1 MLSEND
7 IRVLKAISDGD
18 ADPQIIAE
26 KLGMKVEAVRAS
38 ADALGEQDLIK
49 VTKSVAEIISLTEEG
64 TKYAKEGLPERNLL
78 KSLGSGKPMF
88 ELKDPALKIGLGWLR
103 KKDWATIQGGVI
115 KPLGSATM
123 GLDEVILQE
132 LLAGEMSSADLQKK
146 SLDHL
151 KSLIDPKSLDNL
163 KSLIDP
169 KSLDNLKSLVDPKSL
184 DNLKSLVDP
193 KSLDNL
199 KSLVDPKSLD
209 NLKSLV
215 DPKSLD
221 NLKSLVD
228 PKGLADLKSRGLVD
242 FSKGKKKWRYEI
254 TEVGKNYT
262 SYGMDMILIH
272 EMPPL
277 TPDLIKNGQFSE
289 KDGVLFM
296 DYHGSSY
303 RARPYDVT
311 LAADRII
318 PGKKHPYQRLIDFMR
333 AIMLEMGFVEIKGQI
348 VQSSFW
354 NFDALFQPQDHP
366 AREMQDTFYLD
377 SLADIPDYTRVKE
390 MHECGGSGSA
400 GWGGCWKPEVARQEV
415 LRTHTTGVTIKYLA
429 EHPEPPVKAFGID
442 RVYRREAIDATH
454 TPEFEQLEGIV
465 MDRDVTFSHLLGI
478 LKEFYAK
485 MGFEEVR
492 FRPGYFPYTEP
503 SVEPEVFIDGLG
515 WVELGGAGVF
525 RKEVTAPFGIEHPVL
540 AWGLGVSRVAMLKL
554 GLKDLRLLYQSDI
567 EWLRET
573 PVCVKL

>member
-7 IRVLKAISDGD
+7 VKVLKAISEGD
-18 ADPQIIAE
+18 SDPQIIAD
-26 KLGMKVEAVRAS
+26 KLGMKVEAVRAK
-38 ADALGEQDLIK
+38 ADALHELSYIQ
-49 VTKSVAEIISLTEEG
+49 VTKSVEESVSLTQEG
-64 TKYAKEGLPERNLL
+64 RKYVQEGLPERALL
-78 KSLGSGKPMF
+78 SAIGSGKAMS
-88 ELKDPALKIGLGWLR
+88 ELKDPSLKIGLGWLR
-103 KKDWATIQGGVI
+103 KKGWATIQAGEL
-115 KPLGSATM
+115 KPTGSASK
-123 GLDEVILQE
+123 GKDEEILLD
-132 LLAGEMSSADLQKK
+132 LLAGAKSSADLDKK
-146 SLDHL
+146 SL
-151 KSLIDPKSLDNL
+151 
-163 KSLIDP
+163 
-169 KSLDNLKSLVDPKSL
+169 
-184 DNLKSLVDP
+184 
-193 KSLDNL
+193 
-199 KSLVDPKSLD
+199 
-209 NLKSLV
+209 
-215 DPKSLD
+215 
-221 NLKSLVD
+221 
-228 PKGLADLKSRGLVD
+228 ADLRGRGLVTS
-242 FSKGKKKWRYEI
+242 SKSKDWRYEI
-254 TEVGKNYT
+254 TETGRSFVESSKKYVEASTKLRNDQISYLPKVT
-262 SYGMDMILIH
+262 S
-272 EMPPL
+272 EA
-277 TPDLIKNGQFSE
+277 IKNGE
-289 KDGVLFM
+289 WDGKYVTI
-296 DYHGSSY
+296 DGNQYEV
-303 RARPYDVT
+303 RPYDVT

-377 SLADIPDYTRVKE
+377 SQADIPDYTRVKE
-390 MHECGGSGSA
+390 MHECGGAGSA
-400 GWGGCWKPEVARQEV
+400 GWGGCWRPEVARQEV

-429 EHPEPPVKAFGID
+429 EHPKPPVKAFGID

-478 LKEFYAK
+478 LKEFYNK

-503 SVEPEVFIDGLG
+503 SVEPEVFIEGLG